1 MTNTAGDAG
10 STAAPA
16 TSVAPTPSTPSA
28 PSAPLAPLSPVDA
41 AIFDMDGLMFDTEPL
56 WSQQWAPALAKFGL
70 VEVAGLADAARGTTG
85 DAACRAIRSFYGDG
99 VDAEAVFEE
108 YKRLAA
114 VRFQSPV
121 PKKPGLDRLLDWLAA
136 RGIPMAVASSS
147 YEGVVR
153 TNLRN
158 AGVEGRFAQVVSGG
172 MVARSKPAPDIFLE
186 AARRL
191 GSLPARTLV
200 LEDSYAGVRAG
211 VAGGFVTVMVPDLL
225 PPTDEM
231 RAIAS
236 AICTDLDEVRVRL
249 EAAESCR
256 PAVRHGSAAL
266 PEAVRPET
274 AASA

>member
-1 MTNTAGDAG
+1 MADIDTARDAEG
-10 STAAPA
+10 ASPSAAPI
-16 TSVAPTPSTPSA
+16 PSA
-28 PSAPLAPLSPVDA
+28 APVPALGPVDA
-41 AIFDMDGLMFDTEPL
+41 VIFDMDGLMFDTERL

-85 DAACRAIRSFYGDG
+85 DAACRAIRSFYGDA
-99 VDAEAVFEE
+99 VDAEAIFEE

-114 VRFQSPV
+114 IRFQSPV
-121 PKKPGLDRLLDWLAA
+121 PKKPGLDRLLDWLAD

-147 YEGVVR
+147 FENVVR

-158 AGVEGRFAQVVSGG
+158 AGIEGRFAQVVSGG

-191 GSLPARTLV
+191 GSLPAKTLV

-231 RAIAS
+231 RSIAA
-236 AICTDLDEVRVRL
+236 AICASLDEVRARL
-249 EAAESCR
+249 EAAESAR
-256 PAVRHGSAAL
+256 SASAPAPLDSSCH
-266 PEAVRPET
+266 ET
-274 AASA
+274 AASE